1 MSSVKPNDRSRQIN
15 RPQKIT
21 SRFIVAGRNSSKL
34 LEFGKKVFDEM
45 TSLIEVSVIGQLLFP
60 ISFGGD
66 HCYGAIGLEFLTH
79 PLMSIIG
86 FVGEQCVKLDT
97 FKQNI
102 RTVQIVGLTSREVK
116 ACGIPE
122 SIADGVNFGAQS
134 ASATTNGLVTVFLG
148 APALC

>member
-1 MSSVKPNDRSRQIN
+1 
-15 RPQKIT
+15 
-21 SRFIVAGRNSSKL
+21 
-34 LEFGKKVFDEM
+34 M

-60 ISFGGD
+60 ISSRGD
-66 HCYGAIGLEFLTH
+66 HCYGAIGLELLTH

-86 FVGEQCVKLDT
+86 FVRQQGLKLDV

-102 RTVQIVGLTSREVK
+102 RTVQIVGLTSGEVK
-116 ACGIPE
+116 TCGIPE

-134 ASATTNGLVTVFLG
+134 ASATTNGLVAVFLG